1 MKDKK
6 WGSRVPVLQEQDF
19 HTIEDLTKDQLDT
32 LKDRNIVGCDPGKHS
47 LVYMM
52 DKNGNKLK
60 YTALQRKIESYGKRK
75 RNQRILLQ
83 EKNKHKIIE
92 KETRLSTQNSKSV
105 DYEKFKIYLVEKD
118 KLNKETIDFYK
129 KEVWRKM
136 KFRQYI

>member
-1 MKDKK
+1 MGFKSSCFTRTRFPYHRGFK
-6 WGSRVPVLQEQDF
+6 
-19 HTIEDLTKDQLDT
+19 
-32 LKDRNIVGCDPGKHS
+32 LKDRNIVGCGPGKHS